1 VRHRAGLVQLVLYR
15 AIQGIGGGGLMVL
28 SQAIIGD
35 VVTPRERG
43 KYQGAFGAVFGVSS
57 VAGPV
62 LGGFFVDK
70 LSWRWVFYVNIP
82 IGIVALIVVA
92 IVLPKTM
99 VAARPIIDY
108 AGIALLAGAATCVVL
123 VTSFAGSV
131 WPWDS
136 AQVIAGIV
144 GFLVFVVGFILVEQ
158 RVREPVMPLRLFR
171 NRVFSSSSVIG
182 FVVGFAMF
190 GAITFLPLYM
200 QRVQGVS
207 ATESGLRL
215 LPTMGGLLLTSL
227 ASGQIISRT
236 GRYKLF
242 PILGCGCFT
251 VGLFLLSRMDR
262 HTGVAASSLY
272 MFVLGVGLGMVMQVL
287 VLAVQNASGWNRCFR
302 IGVPAARGSVA
313 HGNPHQ
319 RPRRGV
325 WHPNVAHVVGRAAA
339 SAVSAPQP
347 RAPIARLRDPYPT
360 GERRSWARR
369 GLDAQPGRTRLFPPD

>member
-1 VRHRAGLVQLVLYR
+1 
-15 AIQGIGGGGLMVL
+15 
-28 SQAIIGD
+28 
-35 VVTPRERG
+35 
-43 KYQGAFGAVFGVSS
+43 
-57 VAGPV
+57 
-62 LGGFFVDK
+62 
-70 LSWRWVFYVNIP
+70 VFYVNIP

-99 VAARPIIDY
+99 AAARPIIDY

-171 NRVFSSSSVIG
+171 NRVFSASSVIG

-215 LPTMGGLLLTSL
+215 LPMMGGLLLTSL

-251 VGLFLLSRMDR
+251 VGLFLLSLMDKD
-262 HTGVAASSLY
+262 TGVAASSLY

-287 VLAVQNASGWNRCFR
+287 VLAVQNAVEYRDLGTATSAATFFRTIGSCIGVAAFGTVFTTQLTKHLAIGVPPTATGEVFTSCVEQLIRSPGPVPCRSSRMVHRRVRDSHPCGVSLGGSGWNGGLW
-302 IGVPAARGSVA
+302 IGVPAARGSAA
-313 HGNPHQ
+313 HRNAHQ

-325 WHPNVAHVVGRAAA
+325 RHPNVAHLVGRAAA
-339 SAVSAPQP
+339 SAVSTPQSGE
-347 RAPIARLRDPYPT
+347 PIAGLRAAYPT
-360 GERRSWARR
+360 GERRS
-369 GLDAQPGRTRLFPPD
+369 

>member
-1 VRHRAGLVQLVLYR
+1 
-15 AIQGIGGGGLMVL
+15 
-28 SQAIIGD
+28 
-35 VVTPRERG
+35 
-43 KYQGAFGAVFGVSS
+43 
-57 VAGPV
+57 
-62 LGGFFVDK
+62 
-70 LSWRWVFYVNIP
+70 
-82 IGIVALIVVA
+82 
-92 IVLPKTM
+92 
-99 VAARPIIDY
+99 
-108 AGIALLAGAATCVVL
+108 VL

-171 NRVFSSSSVIG
+171 NRVFSASSIIG

-215 LPTMGGLLLTSL
+215 LPMMGGLLLTSL

-251 VGLFLLSRMDR
+251 VGLFLLSLMDKD
-262 HTGVAASSLY
+262 TGVAASSLY
-272 MFVLGVGLGMVMQVL
+272 MFVLGVGLGIGD
-287 VLAVQNASGWNRCFR
+287 AGAGPRR
-302 IGVPAARGSVA
+302 TERGGVPRPRHRYQRGDLLPD
-313 HGNPHQ
+313 HRQLH
-319 RPRRGV
+319 RRRGV
-325 WHPNVAHVVGRAAA
+325 RHRLHHSAH
-339 SAVSAPQP
+339 
-347 RAPIARLRDPYPT
+347 
-360 GERRSWARR
+360 
-369 GLDAQPGRTRLFPPD
+369 